1 MPKLDLSRATL
12 DKRGIMQP
20 KSQAQNYLK
29 FSTSLD
35 IQGVF
40 QEKKEEKSMW
50 GHFIFSNNFDFCKG
64 KILLDNLSSKYP
76 RMFLPVLLYVPFKNS
91 QF

>member
-1 MPKLDLSRATL
+1 LSRVTL
-12 DKRGIMQP
+12 DKQGITRP
-20 KSQAQNYLK
+20 KAQAKKKKK

-50 GHFIFSNNFDFCKG
+50 GHFIS
-64 KILLDNLSSKYP
+64 
-76 RMFLPVLLYVPFKNS
+76 
-91 QF
+91 

>member
-1 MPKLDLSRATL
+1 MPKLDLSRVTL
-12 DKRGIMQP
+12 YKRGITRP
-20 KSQAQNYLK
+20 EGQAQNYLQ

-50 GHFIFSNNFDFCKG
+50 GHFISGTTSTFAKKRFCWITCAPNTLEIFSQC
-64 KILLDNLSSKYP
+64 Y
-76 RMFLPVLLYVPFKNS
+76 
-91 QF
+91 

>member
-1 MPKLDLSRATL
+1 MPKLDLSRATF

-20 KSQAQNYLK
+20 KAQAQNYLK

-40 QEKKEEKSMW
+40 QEKKEEKCGGIS
-50 GHFIFSNNFDFCKG
+50 FFQTTLTFAK
-64 KILLDNLSSKYP
+64 
-76 RMFLPVLLYVPFKNS
+76 
-91 QF
+91 